1 MDWLPEEARK
11 MLDQLVEMALRLGRD
26 PTFAEVDQDPT
37 MPKANSYAYYFGCFT
52 NAQQKAHR
60 IAFVYKKQEPP
71 LPAGKIFSKEEEEEM
86 SRRAITDEEY
96 VVGAI
101 RLQKE
106 LGHFPNVTDVRN
118 DKRCPSVASYERRFG
133 AVWPGVK
140 AAILRKAN
148 EMGINEEN
156 IDNYPP
162 PEPKKPKLKPEPVV
176 TLEPTSKPEPIP
188 TPKPTTEEDNF
199 MSETTNPTTT
209 KPADSDIQFPS
220 PFLGS
225 SGISCE
231 DPLSSDTR
239 IPPPP
244 IRKFEPDNDYNPK
257 AEGVAEAI
265 LGPEEKPEPSAT
277 FDSNVPEPE
286 PEPPKAEL
294 ALLSVLSGISSEPIL
309 PSEVEP
315 EGNKV
320 ISLLPQTKVVSPK
333 VEGYASVFATSGL
346 IPLQKTVLG
355 VPVSQKYSGLN
366 LILNGQTVAFPE
378 PQEGVFYIVER
389 KIASI
394 AKSSGRDTYD
404 LLIPE
409 KYDANENEITIVE
422 FSIL

>member
-1 MDWLPEEARK
+1 MDWLPEEARE

-52 NAQQKAHR
+52 NAQQEAHR
-60 IAFVYKKQEPP
+60 IAFVYKTRQLP

-106 LGHFPNVTDVRN
+106 LGHFPNVTDARN

-133 AVWPGVK
+133 AAWPGVK
-140 AAILRKAN
+140 AAILRKAK
-148 EMGINEEN
+148 EMGIDEDNV
-156 IDNYPP
+156 DNYPL
-162 PEPKKPKLKPEPVV
+162 PEPKKPKPKKP
-176 TLEPTSKPEPIP
+176 KPIP
-188 TPKPTTEEDNF
+188 EE
-199 MSETTNPTTT
+199 E
-209 KPADSDIQFPS
+209 
-220 PFLGS
+220 
-225 SGISCE
+225 
-231 DPLSSDTR
+231 
-239 IPPPP
+239 
-244 IRKFEPDNDYNPK
+244 
-257 AEGVAEAI
+257 
-265 LGPEEKPEPSAT
+265 PEPSAT
-277 FDSNVPEPE
+277 FDSNAPEPE

-294 ALLSVLSGISSEPIL
+294 ALPSVLSDISAEPIL

-315 EGNKV
+315 EGNKI
-320 ISLLPQTKVVSPK
+320 ISLLPQMKIISPK
-333 VEGYASVFATSGL
+333 VEGYASVFATNGL

-355 VPVSQKYSGLN
+355 VPVSQKYSGLK
-366 LILNGQTVAFPE
+366 LILSGQKVAFPE

-409 KYDANENEITIVE
+409 KYDADGSEMTIVE

>member
-1 MDWLPEEARK
+1 MDWLPEEARE

-60 IAFVYKKQEPP
+60 IAFVSKTRQLP
-71 LPAGKIFSKEEEEEM
+71 LPAGKIFSEEEEEEM

-106 LGHFPNVTDVRN
+106 LGHFPNVTDARN

-133 AVWPGVK
+133 AAWPGVK
-140 AAILRKAN
+140 AAILRKAK
-148 EMGINEEN
+148 EMGINEDN
-156 IDNYPP
+156 VDNYPL
-162 PEPKKPKLKPEPVV
+162 PEPKKPKPK
-176 TLEPTSKPEPIP
+176 K
-188 TPKPTTEEDNF
+188 PKP
-199 MSETTNPTTT
+199 M
-209 KPADSDIQFPS
+209 
-220 PFLGS
+220 
-225 SGISCE
+225 
-231 DPLSSDTR
+231 
-239 IPPPP
+239 
-244 IRKFEPDNDYNPK
+244 
-257 AEGVAEAI
+257 
-265 LGPEEKPEPSAT
+265 PEEEPEPSAT
-277 FDSNVPEPE
+277 FDSNAPEPE
-286 PEPPKAEL
+286 PESPKAEL
-294 ALLSVLSGISSEPIL
+294 ALPSVLSGISSEPIL

-333 VEGYASVFATSGL
+333 VEGYASVFATNGL

-355 VPVSQKYSGLN
+355 VPVSQKYSGLK
-366 LILNGQTVAFPE
+366 LILNGRTVTFPE

-394 AKSSGRDTYD
+394 AKLSGRDTYD

-409 KYDANENEITIVE
+409 KYDINENEMTIVE

>member
-60 IAFVYKKQEPP
+60 IAFVYKTRQPP

-96 VVGAI
+96 VVGVI

-106 LGHFPNVTDVRN
+106 LGHFPNVTDARN

-133 AVWPGVK
+133 AAWPGVK
-140 AAILRKAN
+140 AAILRKAK
-148 EMGINEEN
+148 EMGINEDN
-156 IDNYPP
+156 VDNYPL
-162 PEPKKPKLKPEPVV
+162 PEPKKPKPK
-176 TLEPTSKPEPIP
+176 K
-188 TPKPTTEEDNF
+188 PKPMPEEDSF
-199 MSETTNPTTT
+199 MSKTTDPTVATT
-209 KPADSDIQFPS
+209 ADSISPIPS

-231 DPLSSDTR
+231 DPLGSRITAPTSS
-239 IPPPP
+239 
-244 IRKFEPDNDYNPK
+244 
-257 AEGVAEAI
+257 A
-265 LGPEEKPEPSAT
+265 PEEEPEPSTT
-277 FDSNVPEPE
+277 FDSSAPEPE
-286 PEPPKAEL
+286 PESPKAEL
-294 ALLSVLSGISSEPIL
+294 ALPSVLSGISPEPIL

-333 VEGYASVFATSGL
+333 VEGYASVFATNGL

-355 VPVSQKYSGLN
+355 VPVSQKYSGLK
-366 LILNGQTVAFPE
+366 LILNGRTVTFPE

-394 AKSSGRDTYD
+394 AKLSGRDTYD

-409 KYDANENEITIVE
+409 KYDVNENEITIVE

>member
-1 MDWLPEEARK
+1 MDWLPEEARE
-11 MLDQLVEMALRLGRD
+11 MLDQLVKMALRLGRD

-60 IAFVYKKQEPP
+60 IAFVYKTRQPP
-71 LPAGKIFSKEEEEEM
+71 LPAGKIFSEEEEEEM

-133 AVWPGVK
+133 AAWPGVK

-148 EMGINEEN
+148 EMGINEDN
-156 IDNYPP
+156 VDNYPL
-162 PEPKKPKLKPEPVV
+162 PEPKKPKPMP
-176 TLEPTSKPEPIP
+176 
-188 TPKPTTEEDNF
+188 EEDSF
-199 MSETTNPTTT
+199 MSKAT
-209 KPADSDIQFPS
+209 D
-220 PFLGS
+220 
-225 SGISCE
+225 
-231 DPLSSDTR
+231 
-239 IPPPP
+239 P
-244 IRKFEPDNDYNPK
+244 IRKFEPDEDYDPQ

-265 LGPEEKPEPSAT
+265 LGPEEEPEPSAT
-277 FDSNVPEPE
+277 FDSNAPEPE

-294 ALLSVLSGISSEPIL
+294 ALPSVLSEISAEPIL

-315 EGNKV
+315 EGNKI
-320 ISLLPQTKVVSPK
+320 ISLLPQMKIISPK
-333 VEGYASVFATSGL
+333 VEGYASVFATNGL

-355 VPVSQKYSGLN
+355 VPVSQKYSGLK
-366 LILNGQTVAFPE
+366 LILSGQTVAFPE

-409 KYDANENEITIVE
+409 KYDADGSEMTIVE

>member
-1 MDWLPEEARK
+1 MDWLPEEARE

-52 NAQQKAHR
+52 NAQQEAHR
-60 IAFVYKKQEPP
+60 IAFVYKTRQLP
-71 LPAGKIFSKEEEEEM
+71 LPAGKIFSEEEEEEM

-133 AVWPGVK
+133 AAWPGVK

-148 EMGINEEN
+148 EMGINEDN
-156 IDNYPP
+156 VDNYPL
-162 PEPKKPKLKPEPVV
+162 PEPKKPKP
-176 TLEPTSKPEPIP
+176 
-188 TPKPTTEEDNF
+188 
-199 MSETTNPTTT
+199 M
-209 KPADSDIQFPS
+209 
-220 PFLGS
+220 
-225 SGISCE
+225 
-231 DPLSSDTR
+231 
-239 IPPPP
+239 
-244 IRKFEPDNDYNPK
+244 
-257 AEGVAEAI
+257 
-265 LGPEEKPEPSAT
+265 PEEEPEPSAT
-277 FDSNVPEPE
+277 FDSNAPEPE

-294 ALLSVLSGISSEPIL
+294 ALPSVLSEISAEPIL

-315 EGNKV
+315 EGNKI
-320 ISLLPQTKVVSPK
+320 ISLLPQMKIISPK
-333 VEGYASVFATSGL
+333 IEGYASVFATNGL

-355 VPVSQKYSGLN
+355 VPVSQKYSGLK
-366 LILNGQTVAFPE
+366 LILSGQTVAFPE

-409 KYDANENEITIVE
+409 KYDADGSEMTIVE

>member
-1 MDWLPEEARK
+1 MDWLPEEARE
-11 MLDQLVEMALRLGRD
+11 MLDQLVKMALRLGRD

-60 IAFVYKKQEPP
+60 IAFVYKTRQLP

-86 SRRAITDEEY
+86 SRKAITDEEY

-133 AVWPGVK
+133 AAWPGVK

-176 TLEPTSKPEPIP
+176 TLESTSKPEPIP
-188 TPKPTTEEDNF
+188 TPKSTTEEDNF
-199 MSETTNPTTT
+199 MSETANPITT
-209 KPADSDIQFPS
+209 KPTDSDIPLPS
-220 PFLGS
+220 PFCILA
-225 SGISCE
+225 GIS
-231 DPLSSDTR
+231 
-239 IPPPP
+239 
-244 IRKFEPDNDYNPK
+244 
-257 AEGVAEAI
+257 A
-265 LGPEEKPEPSAT
+265 
-277 FDSNVPEPE
+277 
-286 PEPPKAEL
+286 
-294 ALLSVLSGISSEPIL
+294 EPIL

-315 EGNKV
+315 EGNKI
-320 ISLLPQTKVVSPK
+320 ISLLPQTKIISPK
-333 VEGYASVFATSGL
+333 VEGYASVFATNGL

-366 LILNGQTVAFPE
+366 LILGGQTVAFPE
-378 PQEGVFYIVER
+378 PQEGMFYIVER

-394 AKSSGRDTYD
+394 AKLSGRDTYD

-409 KYDANENEITIVE
+409 KYDADGSEMTIVE

>member
-1 MDWLPEEARK
+1 MDWLPEKARE

-52 NAQQKAHR
+52 NAQQEAHR
-60 IAFVYKKQEPP
+60 IAFVYKTRQPP

-106 LGHFPNVTDVRN
+106 LGHFPNVTDARN

-133 AVWPGVK
+133 AAWPGVK

-148 EMGINEEN
+148 EMGINEDN
-156 IDNYPP
+156 VDNYPL
-162 PEPKKPKLKPEPVV
+162 PEPKKPKP
-176 TLEPTSKPEPIP
+176 
-188 TPKPTTEEDNF
+188 
-199 MSETTNPTTT
+199 M
-209 KPADSDIQFPS
+209 
-220 PFLGS
+220 
-225 SGISCE
+225 
-231 DPLSSDTR
+231 
-239 IPPPP
+239 
-244 IRKFEPDNDYNPK
+244 
-257 AEGVAEAI
+257 
-265 LGPEEKPEPSAT
+265 PEEEPEPSAT
-277 FDSNVPEPE
+277 FDSNAPEPE

-294 ALLSVLSGISSEPIL
+294 ALPSVLSEISAEPIL

-315 EGNKV
+315 EGNKI
-320 ISLLPQTKVVSPK
+320 ISLLPQTKIISPK
-333 VEGYASVFATSGL
+333 VEGYASVFATNGL

-409 KYDANENEITIVE
+409 KYDADGSEMAIVE

>member
-1 MDWLPEEARK
+1 MDWLPEEARE

-52 NAQQKAHR
+52 NAQQEAHR
-60 IAFVYKKQEPP
+60 IAFVYKTRQLP
-71 LPAGKIFSKEEEEEM
+71 LPAGKIFSEEEEEEM

-106 LGHFPNVTDVRN
+106 LGHFPNVTDARN

-133 AVWPGVK
+133 AAWPGVK
-140 AAILRKAN
+140 AAILRKAK
-148 EMGINEEN
+148 EMGINEDN
-156 IDNYPP
+156 VDNYPL
-162 PEPKKPKLKPEPVV
+162 PEPKKPKPK
-176 TLEPTSKPEPIP
+176 K
-188 TPKPTTEEDNF
+188 PKP
-199 MSETTNPTTT
+199 M
-209 KPADSDIQFPS
+209 
-220 PFLGS
+220 
-225 SGISCE
+225 
-231 DPLSSDTR
+231 
-239 IPPPP
+239 
-244 IRKFEPDNDYNPK
+244 
-257 AEGVAEAI
+257 
-265 LGPEEKPEPSAT
+265 PEEEPEPSAT
-277 FDSNVPEPE
+277 FDSNAPEPE
-286 PEPPKAEL
+286 PELPKAEL
-294 ALLSVLSGISSEPIL
+294 ALPSVLSGISSEPIL

-333 VEGYASVFATSGL
+333 VEGYASVFATNGL

-355 VPVSQKYSGLN
+355 VPVSQKYSGLK
-366 LILNGQTVAFPE
+366 LILNGRTVTFPE

-394 AKSSGRDTYD
+394 AKLSGRDTYD

-409 KYDANENEITIVE
+409 KYDTNGSEMTIVE

>member
-1 MDWLPEEARK
+1 MDWLPEKARE

-60 IAFVYKKQEPP
+60 IAFVYKTRQLP

-133 AVWPGVK
+133 AAWPGVK

-162 PEPKKPKLKPEPVV
+162 PETKKPKLKPEPVV
-176 TLEPTSKPEPIP
+176 TFEPTSKPEPIP

-199 MSETTNPTTT
+199 MSKAT
-209 KPADSDIQFPS
+209 DS
-220 PFLGS
+220 
-225 SGISCE
+225 
-231 DPLSSDTR
+231 
-239 IPPPP
+239 
-244 IRKFEPDNDYNPK
+244 IRKFEPDEDYDPQ

-265 LGPEEKPEPSAT
+265 LGPEEDSELEPE
-277 FDSNVPEPE
+277 SNIPEPE
-286 PEPPKAEL
+286 PEPTKAEL
-294 ALLSVLSGISSEPIL
+294 ALPSVLSGISSEPIL

-355 VPVSQKYSGLN
+355 VPVSRKYSGLK
-366 LILNGQTVAFPE
+366 LILDRQTVTFPE

-409 KYDANENEITIVE
+409 KYDVNENEITIVE